1 MPPREGWHAARVD
14 ARYEPRLIDIARDD
28 GVTITYHD
36 GHVARF
42 DLERLRTGCPCAQC
56 RGLRDRG
63 EPAWPRPGSPTP
75 LRIEDAHRHGAW
87 GIVFVWNDRH
97 ATGIFPFRSLRE
109 WDEGGD
115 AFAPD
120 SGLGGT

>member
-1 MPPREGWHAARVD
+1 MDE
-14 ARYEPRLIDIARDD
+14 RYEPELIDVARDE

-36 GHVARF
+36 GHVVHF
-42 DLERLRTGCPCAQC
+42 DLERLRKGCPCAGC

-63 EPAWPRPGSPTP
+63 EAAWPRPGSPTP

-97 ATGIFPFRSLRE
+97 DTGIFPFDSLRR
-109 WDEGGD
+109 WADGGD

-120 SGLGGT
+120 SGLGGTPGPPPAGG